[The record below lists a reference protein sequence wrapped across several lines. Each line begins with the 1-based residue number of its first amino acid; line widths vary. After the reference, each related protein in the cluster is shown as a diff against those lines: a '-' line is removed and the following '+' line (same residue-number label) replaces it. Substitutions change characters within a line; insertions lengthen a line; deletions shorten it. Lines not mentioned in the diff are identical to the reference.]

1 MKYSHFIFT
10 ILLCNLFTFP
20 LFSQKE
26 KPVSW
31 NFETK
36 KVSDKE
42 IEFIAIATMQNDWV
56 IYSQFTDD
64 DGPVPTIFVVNDSDT
79 KLEEKSKIFTEFD
92 ELFGVNVS
100 KFKNKAVFTKRFK
113 IEELPVLKGYVTYM
127 TCDGAKCL
135 PPTDVVFELN
145 W

>member
-1 MKYSHFIFT
+1 
-10 ILLCNLFTFP
+10 
-20 LFSQKE
+20 
-26 KPVSW
+26 
-31 NFETK
+31 
-36 KVSDKE
+36 
-42 IEFIAIATMQNDWV
+42 MQNDWV